1 MPKSYQSSPWWR
13 YFADYICILL
23 CVADYQVWDRCY
35 RLRYNRN
42 QVRVDRTFTLG
53 LITATAVSLIVKYP
67 VVNGVV
73 ISIPLSLLLA
83 AFYNTNVAEKVQKPV
98 ITDEIKHIQSASS
111 KETEEAETSE
121 EKWNQLK

>member
-1 MPKSYQSSPWWR
+1 M
-13 YFADYICILL
+13 L

-121 EKWNQLK
+121 EK